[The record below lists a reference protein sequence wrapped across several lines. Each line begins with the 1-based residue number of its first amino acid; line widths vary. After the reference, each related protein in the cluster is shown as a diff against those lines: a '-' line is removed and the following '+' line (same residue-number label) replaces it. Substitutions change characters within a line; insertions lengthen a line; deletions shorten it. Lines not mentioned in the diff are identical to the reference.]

1 MPREPVSR
9 ACRRSSSP
17 PRASLRRAIPSS
29 AARRASQPS
38 ASEPATLPAIRRQD
52 QIRLRVPPCCVRAT
66 SDPPHLRAT
75 LPGFLGRSRPCSPS
89 PMRPNCTPR
98 TKENHHAPPGL
109 LLVPMLTE
117 RNQPAR
123 KHGLAFV
130 EQPDS
135 SRSCPDADVQR
146 QLPTPPS
153 SPKVSLSVFF
163 SWAAAPDHHTE
174 QGRDSSKTGAAP

>member
-1 MPREPVSR
+1 MLRSHR
-9 ACRRSSSP
+9 RRHLQACQRFVAKIKSV
-17 PRASLRRAIPSS
+17 
-29 AARRASQPS
+29 
-38 ASEPATLPAIRRQD
+38 
-52 QIRLRVPPCCVRAT
+52 RLRVPPCCVRAT
-66 SDPPHLRAT
+66 SDPPHFRAT
-75 LPGFLGRSRPCSPS
+75 LPGFLGRPRPCSPS

-98 TKENHHAPPGL
+98 TKENRHAPPGL

-146 QLPTPPS
+146 QLSTPPS

-163 SWAAAPDHHTE
+163 SWAAAPGITARNKVVIPCDTW
-174 QGRDSSKTGAAP
+174 RDVFDL